1 MCKRIFALLLAVT
14 LICFSAAA
22 VHADDSSVTLYG
34 FSFTINVD
42 GNAVIHS
49 YDNRSSNVVIPKS
62 LLGAEV
68 TEIDDYAFFGNTDI
82 KSVSFENCDGLKKI
96 GTNAF
101 YGCTGIKDITIPS
114 SVNELGFGAFQ
125 NCSSLENVTIENGI
139 TSLPKQ
145 LFYNC
150 ESLKSVVIP
159 ESVESI
165 GNVAFAN
172 CPSLREIEIPDS
184 VTSIDKNAFKNSDKL
199 IIFCNEG
206 SPAADIA
213 RENGMDYRVI
223 KDFELGDVNLD
234 GKINIRDATIIQLSK
249 VGRAV
254 IPVYQGKNY
263 ADVNHDGKITVRDV
277 TLIQMKVAKIFN
289 SF

>member
-1 MCKRIFALLLAVT
+1 MKSLVKIICVALAV
-14 LICFSAAA
+14 LIMGSVTVF
-22 VHADDSSVTLYG
+22 ADDSYVTLYG
-34 FSFTINVD
+34 FTFDINSN
-42 GNAVIHS
+42 GEAVIHD
-49 YDNRSSNVVIPKS
+49 YDDRSGDVVIPEK
-62 LLGAEV
+62 LLEAYV
-68 TEIDDYAFFGNTDI
+68 TEIDDYTFFNDKSI
-82 KSVSFENCDGLKKI
+82 NSVSFENASHLKKI
-96 GTNAF
+96 GANAF
-101 YGCTGIKDITIPS
+101 NGCDNLKNLNIPS
-114 SVNELGFGAFQ
+114 FVTNIGFGAFQ

-184 VTSIDKNAFKNSDKL
+184 VTSIDKNAFKNSNKL

-206 SPAADIA
+206 SPAAEIA
-213 RENGMDYRVI
+213 RENGMNYRVI

-234 GKINIRDATIIQLSK
+234 GKFNIRDATNIQLSK
-249 VGRAV
+249 VGKAV

-263 ADVNHDGKITVRDV
+263 ADVNRDGVVNVRDV
-277 TLIQMKVAKIFN
+277 TLIQMKIAKIIREF
-289 SF
+289 